1 MQQERQRITREANT
15 SNESVSREREGER
28 STVEKENGISTP
40 NESVFRKKK
49 RKKKERESKSI
60 EDDEDD
66 NTLNEHRL
74 T

>member
-1 MQQERQRITREANT
+1 MKVLAEKERERDARLKRKT
-15 SNESVSREREGER
+15 ESVLLMKVSSG
-28 STVEKENGISTP
+28 
-40 NESVFRKKK
+40 KKT
-49 RKKKERESKSI
+49 KKRESKSI